1 MAFIAGLWHIFSK
14 HDIPGAGVTV
24 GQTPYEV
31 LISKLEYADDA
42 GMFDEDTGTASVR
55 LTAISKDAGME
66 VSLEKKKVYTFTRE
80 KK

>member
-24 GQTPYEV
+24 GQTPYEG

-42 GMFDEDTGTASVR
+42 GMFDEGTASVR
-55 LTAISKDAGME
+55 LTAISKWLKGRRWNGS
-66 VSLEKKKVYTFTRE
+66 VP
-80 KK
+80 